1 MAGTPGGKT
10 RGKSSRRRI
19 RKARLRAMI
28 EEATVDG
35 YNESERITGWFTLI
49 EQSLAVPFQTLVF
62 GVLVTV
68 ERVDLD
74 KADQIVAICLRG
86 HDRQSVPILDLPLPN
101 PPPEGAEWIE
111 AYRQW
116 LRHG

>member
-1 MAGTPGGKT
+1 
-10 RGKSSRRRI
+10 
-19 RKARLRAMI
+19 MI

-35 YNESERITGWFTLI
+35 YNESERITGWFTMI

-74 KADQIVAICLRG
+74 KADQIVAICVRG
-86 HDRQSVPILDLPLPN
+86 HDRQRSHPRPSASESATRGCGMDRGVPPV
-101 PPPEGAEWIE
+101 A
-111 AYRQW
+111 
-116 LRHG
+116 